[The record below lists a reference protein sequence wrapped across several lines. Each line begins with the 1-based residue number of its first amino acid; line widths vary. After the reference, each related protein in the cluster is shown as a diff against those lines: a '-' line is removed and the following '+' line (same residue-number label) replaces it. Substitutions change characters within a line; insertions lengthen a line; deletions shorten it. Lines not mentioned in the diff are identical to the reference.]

1 MLRCIPAAPY
11 FHSTVKAILCQSVK
25 PGLRQ
30 KIYQKFSSGTLFI
43 PLKRIIVP
51 YSIIY
56 VQAAWAD
63 KKYFHWHFLLFVVLH
78 PMLE

>member
-1 MLRCIPAAPY
+1 MLRYISAAPY
-11 FHSTVKAILCQSVK
+11 FHSTVKAILCQSVIK

-30 KIYQKFSSGTLFI
+30 KIYKEFSSGILFI

-63 KKYFHWHFLLFVVLH
+63 KK
-78 PMLE
+78 